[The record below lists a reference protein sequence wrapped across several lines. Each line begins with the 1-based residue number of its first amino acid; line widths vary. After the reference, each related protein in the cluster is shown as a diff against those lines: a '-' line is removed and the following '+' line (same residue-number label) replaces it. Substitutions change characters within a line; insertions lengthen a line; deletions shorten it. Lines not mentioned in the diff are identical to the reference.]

1 MSRWIEGVLEMGN
14 QNQKGLIL
22 QKRNTT
28 KRRLFILDIIWR
40 DHEMSM
46 GLVIKTELT

>member
-28 KRRLFILDIIWR
+28 KLRLFILDIIWR
-40 DHEMSM
+40 DHEMSV
-46 GLVIKTELT
+46 GLVIKTELA